1 MQNVTAIIVSYNT
14 QALLQAAYESLR
26 RFYPLM
32 PVVIVDN
39 SDLTNPCYRYARK
52 IAYGPTKCVSNNTNL
67 GHGPGMVLGISC
79 VETEY
84 FLLMDSD
91 VTIDIEGVLEKMFY
105 PFTKLINLYGC
116 GQIVKVD
123 KNGMNENPFL
133 EYLHPHFALI
143 KKAAYDEYSPII
155 NHGAPLIRAMH
166 SLRNRHI
173 PQKDF
178 LMDFPLTQYI
188 THHERGTR
196 KLNPRGFHPR
206 FWDKV

>member
-1 MQNVTAIIVSYNT
+1 MNNLTAIIVSYNT
-14 QALLQAAYESLR
+14 CDLLQAAYESLR

-52 IAYGPTKCVSNNTNL
+52 IAYGPTRCVSNNGNF

-91 VTIDIEGVLEKMFY
+91 TEMYRSDVLEGMMEIAT
-105 PFTKLINLYGC
+105 PEIYGV
-116 GQIVKVD
+116 GQIMQVD
-123 KNGMNENPFL
+123 FDGMNCIQGVA
-133 EYLHPHFALI
+133 YLHPYFALVN
-143 KKAAYDEYSPII
+143 KKVYQKFSPII
-155 NHGAPLIRAMH
+155 NHGAPMLSAMIDLNENMKYNLN
-166 SLRNRHI
+166 S
-173 PQKDF
+173 
-178 LMDFPLTQYI
+178 FPVTDHVR
-188 THHERGTR
+188 HHERGTR